1 MALWWPI
8 QTYPLVMSV
17 YLYTVEARFPDDK
30 VRQSYL
36 DWLTG
41 GHVQAVIQAGALSG
55 RVISIDDPP
64 GLRIQTQY
72 EFANK
77 AAFDSYVRE
86 SAPALRAEGQRLFPP
101 ASCVTFERRAGA
113 VVFAGN
119 AV

>member
-1 MALWWPI
+1 MNA
-8 QTYPLVMSV
+8 YV
-17 YLYTVEARFPDDK
+17 YTVEARFPDDR

-36 DWLTG
+36 DWLVS
-41 GHVQAVIQAGALSG
+41 GHVRAVIQAGAMSG

-77 AAFDSYVRE
+77 AAFDSYVRQ

-101 ASCVTFERRAGA
+101 ASGVTFERRSGA
-113 VVFAGN
+113 VIFSGQS
-119 AV
+119 